1 MPGMVHHPGGPL
13 DDLGDARKSPQ
24 VVVEL
29 GRHRPAVQ
37 HPADAGQLGGAQAWR
52 LTVAGSAY
60 SRHTASTPARMPAA
74 GGLRRYAQLAG
85 DLDTGLALGEHL
97 AGLRAAAFQPLQVS
111 RVPEHPA
118 IG

>member
-1 MPGMVHHPGGPL
+1 VPGMVRHPGGPL
-13 DDLGDARKSPQ
+13 DDLGDARKGPQ
-24 VVVEL
+24 VVVEP

-52 LTVAGSAY
+52 LAVAGGAH
-60 SRHTASTPARMPAA
+60 SRHTASTPAHMPAA
-74 GGLRRYAQLAG
+74 GGLRRHAQLAG
-85 DLDTGLALGEHL
+85 DLGTGLALGEQL
-97 AGLRAAAFQPLQVS
+97 GGLHAAAFQPLQVS